1 MTGVEILAMEKVV
14 TEYAFNWQ
22 LYLIT
27 LAVAVVLCGI
37 IGIVAGIPYD
47 MWTGALVG
55 MGIGL
60 ICGIIVG
67 QVPAWTTLPKESETR
82 YKVAITDEVKMSDFT
97 ARYEILDQEGR
108 IYTVREI
115 AND

>member
-1 MTGVEILAMEKVV
+1 MTGVEILATEKVV

-37 IGIVAGIPYD
+37 IGIVVGIPYD
-47 MWTGALVG
+47 MWTGALIG
-55 MGIGL
+55 IGIGL

-82 YKVAITDEVKMSDFT
+82 YKVTITDEVKMSDFLSK
-97 ARYEILDQEGR
+97 YEIINTEGK

-115 AND
+115 TND